1 MLPAQFLTG
10 FATCTNC
17 SHHPTKKGIESPY
30 IYKLIIVKIKIVIT
44 IIITIIMYIYI
55 IVIIKKNS
63 NTIYI

>member
-55 IVIIKKNS
+55 
-63 NTIYI
+63 